1 MKKLNPQTN
10 LLEHSE
16 AKVKLYG
23 RYLSVYL
30 NILHQVQFVKKI
42 FVFDLFCG
50 EGIYENG
57 AKGSP
62 IIALDCIR
70 NHYFAK
76 QNSIPNMTVW
86 FNDIG
91 KSKLEDGYKVNRV
104 ERISQGMVVPPNV
117 ELKFFRED
125 YREIFPKAIDRV
137 RQTKDA
143 KGIFFIDPF
152 GYKIIK
158 PDDIRRILE
167 PGSTEVLL
175 WLPTPQMYRF
185 AEAASTSNFD
195 GSDPLRD
202 FLKEL
207 FGNSSLSFSSDYDF
221 IEQLKGRFRAYLK
234 DLNVFVDTFT
244 LQRDATNTYCLF
256 FFTRNLKGYQKMVE
270 TKWDLD
276 QERGKGFTLEK
287 TLTFFS
293 EIELS
298 QYPQKLWAYIKSEN
312 YRTNAELFLFGLE
325 NGFLPK
331 HTKSVLDNWKNS
343 GQNFDVV
350 GLDGKPV
357 RGYYIDNAERRVGF
371 RISES

>member
-1 MKKLNPQTN
+1 MKKVNPQTS
-10 LLEHSE
+10 LLQHSE
-16 AKVKLYG
+16 AKVRLYG

-30 NILHQVQFVKKI
+30 NILHRAQFVKRI

-50 EGIYENG
+50 EGIYEND

-62 IIALDCIR
+62 IIALDCLR
-70 NHYFAK
+70 NHYFAN

-91 KSKLEDGYKVNRV
+91 KSKLEDGYKVDRV
-104 ERISQGMVVPPNV
+104 ERISKGMFIPPNV
-117 ELKFFRED
+117 ELKFSKED
-125 YREIFPKAIDRV
+125 YRKIFPKAIDQI
-137 RQTKDA
+137 RQTRDA
-143 KGIFFIDPF
+143 KGIFFVDPF

-158 PDDIRRILE
+158 PDDIRRMLE

-175 WLPTPQMYRF
+175 WLPIPQMYRF
-185 AEAASTSNFD
+185 AEAVSTGDFS

-207 FGNSSLSFSSDYDF
+207 FGSSALNFVSDYDF
-221 IEQLKGRFRAYLK
+221 IEQLKGRFRAYLR
-234 DLNVFVDTFT
+234 DLKAFVDTFT

-256 FFTRNLKGYQKMVE
+256 FFTRNVKGYEKMVG
-270 TKWDLD
+270 TKWELD
-276 QERGKGFTLEK
+276 KEHGKGFTLEK

-298 QYPQKLWAYIKSEN
+298 EYPQKLWAYIKSEDF
-312 YRTNAELFLFGLE
+312 RTNEELFLFGLE

-331 HTKSVLDNWKNS
+331 HTKSVLDSWKNS
-343 GQNFDVV
+343 GQNIEVV

-357 RGYYIDNAERRVGF
+357 RGYYIDNLKRRVGF
-371 RISES
+371 RVIES

>member
-1 MKKLNPQTN
+1 MKKADPQTS

-16 AKVKLYG
+16 AKVRLYG

-30 NILHQVQFVKKI
+30 NVLHQAQFVKRI

-57 AKGSP
+57 SKGSP
-62 IIALDCIR
+62 IIALDCLR
-70 NHYFAK
+70 NHYFAN
-76 QNSIPNMTVW
+76 QNSIPNMTIW

-91 KSKLEDGYKVNRV
+91 KSKLEDGYKADRV
-104 ERISQGMVVPPNV
+104 ERISKGMFIPPNV
-117 ELKFFRED
+117 ELKFYKED
-125 YREIFPKAIDRV
+125 YRVVFPKAIDKV
-137 RQTKDA
+137 KQAKDA
-143 KGIFFIDPF
+143 RGIYFIDPF
-152 GYKIIK
+152 GYKVIK
-158 PDDIRRILE
+158 PDDIRRMLE

-185 AEAASTSNFD
+185 AEAVSTSNFS

-207 FGNSSLSFSSDYDF
+207 FGSGIPNFSSDYDF

-244 LQRDATNTYCLF
+244 LQRDARNTYCLF
-256 FFTRNLKGYQKMVE
+256 FFTRNVKGYQKMLE
-270 TKWDLD
+270 TKWEMDK
-276 QERGKGFTLEK
+276 EHGKGFTLEK
-287 TLTFFS
+287 TSAFFS

-298 QYPQKLWAYIKSEN
+298 QFPQKLWAYIKSEN

-331 HTKSVLDNWKNS
+331 HTKSVLDNWKKS
-343 GQNFDVV
+343 GRNIEVI

-357 RGYYIDNAERRVGF
+357 RGYYIDNLDRRVGF
-371 RISES
+371 KILES